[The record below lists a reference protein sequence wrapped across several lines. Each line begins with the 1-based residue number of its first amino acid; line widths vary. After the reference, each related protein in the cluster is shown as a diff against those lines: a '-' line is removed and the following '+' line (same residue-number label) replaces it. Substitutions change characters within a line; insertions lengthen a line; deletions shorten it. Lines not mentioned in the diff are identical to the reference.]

1 MKEMTMRVT
10 DSKTGEVL
18 REEPCDLLMALCVK
32 QGKTR
37 MVSDKEEEESAD
49 TALCFMGHMDA
60 MLTISL
66 LDAIAVGVK
75 KAVRLASGRVSPIE
89 WGTRQ
94 KYLEGVRDK
103 LQDSVKQ
110 VEILCALG
118 AILKKEEAH
127 GAKIS

>member
-1 MKEMTMRVT
+1 MKKLIMRVT
-10 DSKTGEVL
+10 DAKTGEVL
-18 REEPCDLLMALCVK
+18 REEACDLVMALCVK
-32 QGKTR
+32 QGKTKII
-37 MVSDKEEEESAD
+37 SDKEEEESAD

-66 LDAIAVGVK
+66 LDSIAVGVTEG
-75 KAVRLASGRVSPIE
+75 VRLASGRVSPIE

-94 KYLEGVRDK
+94 KYLEDARDK